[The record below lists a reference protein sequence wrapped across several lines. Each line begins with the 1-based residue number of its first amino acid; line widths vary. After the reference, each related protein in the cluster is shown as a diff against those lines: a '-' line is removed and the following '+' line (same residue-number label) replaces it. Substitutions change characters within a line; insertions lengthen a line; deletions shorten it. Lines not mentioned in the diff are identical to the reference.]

1 MARERLKS
9 KVGAYFEE
17 ELPSNSW
24 TTGCELFDC
33 VLGRGYRSGRMI
45 NIVGDF
51 STGKTLLA
59 IEACA
64 NFAQLFPTG
73 SIRYREVES
82 AFDRLYAAMIGLP
95 VDRVDFPDT
104 ECETVE
110 QLFDDLN
117 SFIVELRGKPGFY
130 VLDSLDALSDKD
142 EMARE
147 FGKATYGQGKA
158 KDLSKLFRMLIR
170 KLERSQVTVMIISQ
184 VRDNIGVTYGR
195 KKKRS
200 GGRALDFYASHVV
213 WLSQKLKIM
222 KTVQGVKRPVGI
234 VIRAQCDKNK
244 VAPPFRECEFPIIF
258 GYGIDDVAAG
268 VEWLKSVKMLSELE
282 LTKKT
287 MAKYIAR
294 VRRLPPAE
302 HAVVRERV
310 AKAVRKV
317 WDIIENRFAPTRS
330 KYGG

>member
-1 MARERLKS
+1 
-9 KVGAYFEE
+9 
-17 ELPSNSW
+17 
-24 TTGCELFDC
+24 
-33 VLGRGYRSGRMI
+33 
-45 NIVGDF
+45 
-51 STGKTLLA
+51 
-59 IEACA
+59 
-64 NFAQLFPTG
+64 
-73 SIRYREVES
+73 
-82 AFDRLYAAMIGLP
+82 
-95 VDRVDFPDT
+95 
-104 ECETVE
+104 
-110 QLFDDLN
+110 
-117 SFIVELRGKPGFY
+117 
-130 VLDSLDALSDKD
+130 
-142 EMARE
+142 
-147 FGKATYGQGKA
+147 
-158 KDLSKLFRMLIR
+158 MLIR
-170 KLERSQVTVMIISQ
+170 KLERSQATVMIISQ

-302 HAVVRERV
+302 HAVERERV